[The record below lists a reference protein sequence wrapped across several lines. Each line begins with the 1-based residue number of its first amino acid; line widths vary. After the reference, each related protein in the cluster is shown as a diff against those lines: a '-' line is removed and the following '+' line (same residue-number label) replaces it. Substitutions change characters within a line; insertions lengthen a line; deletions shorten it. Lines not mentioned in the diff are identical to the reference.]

1 MRAAVKL
8 VSARFDGDVDDT
20 AHVIAKFGGGG

>member
-1 MRAAVKL
+1 MSAAVKL

-20 AHVIAKFGGGG
+20 GHVIAKFGGGG